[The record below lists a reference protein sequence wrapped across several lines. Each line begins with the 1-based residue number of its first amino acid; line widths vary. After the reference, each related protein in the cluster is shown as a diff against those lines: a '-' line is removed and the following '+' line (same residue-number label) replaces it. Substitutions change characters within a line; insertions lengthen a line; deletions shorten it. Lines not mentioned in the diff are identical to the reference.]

1 MLHSL
6 LQFSPKEMTDNKLEM
21 LSAREQL
28 MSDIECIVESLF
40 WDTWGDEYVNTQNEL
55 IKTLCDSVCA
65 NFPSN

>member
-6 LQFSPKEMTDNKLEM
+6 LQFSPEKMTDNKLEM

-28 MSDIECIVESLF
+28 MSDIECIIEGFF
-40 WDTWGDEYVNTQNEL
+40 WDTWGDEYVDAQNEL
-55 IKTLCDSVCA
+55 VKVLCDSVCS

>member
-6 LQFSPKEMTDNKLEM
+6 LQFSPEKMTDNKLEM

-28 MSDIECIVESLF
+28 MSDIECIIEGF
-40 WDTWGDEYVNTQNEL
+40 FYDTWGDEYTEEQNEL
-55 IKTLCDSVCA
+55 VKVLCDSVCS